1 MRLTPLQI
9 RKQEFAKKFRG
20 FDPEEVDAFLATASA
35 DFEELLRENVELRA
49 QKAAILEELQNYKKL
64 EDSLRSLVNQAEK
77 AATES
82 TESLRKTAEIVKR
95 EAQMT
100 ADQILSEARQE
111 MEKAKAKLS
120 EVKNLRETIVK
131 TIRTILT
138 AQLDMLGSLEN
149 ELLKQE
155 PSTEVLDIKSIIES
169 IERSRADDK

>member
-1 MRLTPLQI
+1 MRLTPIQI
-9 RKQEFAKKFRG
+9 RKQEFARKLRG
-20 FDPEEVDAFLATASA
+20 FDPEEVEAFLATAAA
-35 DFEELLRENVELRA
+35 DFEELLKENMELRA

-64 EDSLRSLVNQAEK
+64 EESLRSLVAQAER

-82 TESLRKTAEIVKR
+82 TESLKKTAEIVKR

-100 ADQILSEARQE
+100 ADQILNEARQE
-111 MEKAKAKLS
+111 MAKAKAKLV

-138 AQLDMLGSLEN
+138 AQLDMLSSLEN

-169 IERSRADDK
+169 IEKSRADDK

>member
-9 RKQEFAKKFRG
+9 RKQEFARKVRG
-20 FDPEEVDAFLATASA
+20 FDPEEVDAFLATAAA

-49 QKAAILEELQNYKKL
+49 QKAAIMEELQNYKKL
-64 EDSLRSLVNQAEK
+64 EDSLRSLVSQAEK

-111 MEKAKAKLS
+111 TEKARAKLV

-155 PSTEVLDIKSIIES
+155 PATEVLDMKSIVES
-169 IERSRADDK
+169 LGKSRTDEK